1 MNDRS
6 SYRQHIV
13 IDTRASP
20 NSIRNAVSAQSI
32 NRSLHGSA
40 VSTNIVDT
48 TLDVGIEG
56 GDLGIADLA
65 AAPANNQGNKLSD
78 DTSLSSNHQ
87 CHVDAEYGILN
98 DYSESTEWDKIAH
111 VQSRSDIRDPSDHV
125 DAVTHSLSKTYQTI
139 VSDMTTSRPGSGNSE
154 ALAPCDAEDVDV
166 NEGRPQ
172 IHTKAVPVVGRSSS
186 QGILGIVRQLIC

>member
-1 MNDRS
+1 MSSAMNDRS

-65 AAPANNQGNKLSD
+65 AAPANNQK
-78 DTSLSSNHQ
+78 
-87 CHVDAEYGILN
+87 DAEYGILN

-111 VQSRSDIRDPSDHV
+111 VQS
-125 DAVTHSLSKTYQTI
+125 
-139 VSDMTTSRPGSGNSE
+139 
-154 ALAPCDAEDVDV
+154 
-166 NEGRPQ
+166 
-172 IHTKAVPVVGRSSS
+172 
-186 QGILGIVRQLIC
+186 